1 MIISIDPGYDRF
13 GLAFVEKE
21 NGNYKLIHSECIT
34 TSKTQE
40 YSERISHIGTQLSHA
55 IKKFKPDIL
64 AIESVFF
71 SNNQKTVLK
80 ISEVRGMVL
89 YIATVFGLPVIDL
102 TPLEVK
108 MSITGYGRATKDQIL
123 YMLPHLITL
132 DSAQK
137 YLDDELDAIA
147 IGIAAF
153 DYKSRLKNK

>member
-1 MIISIDPGYDRF
+1 
-13 GLAFVEKE
+13 
-21 NGNYKLIHSECIT
+21 
-34 TSKTQE
+34 
-40 YSERISHIGTQLSHA
+40 
-55 IKKFKPDIL
+55 
-64 AIESVFF
+64 
-71 SNNQKTVLK
+71 
-80 ISEVRGMVL
+80 MVL